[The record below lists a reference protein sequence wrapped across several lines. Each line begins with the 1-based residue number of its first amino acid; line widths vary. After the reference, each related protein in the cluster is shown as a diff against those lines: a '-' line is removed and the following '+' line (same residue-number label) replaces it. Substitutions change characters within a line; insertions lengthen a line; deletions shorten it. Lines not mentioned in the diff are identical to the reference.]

1 MNAISNENTKS
12 VHKAVTVDQLYSLV
26 QPSSLVH
33 YCLLQICSCTQS
45 HAVNLPL
52 LFVTSYTQLTMN
64 VPQVPSGDILT
75 AIDNDQVLIKKWT
88 VRKDNRAQISVLTSV
103 CVWRQFIQM
112 EHYNGTVTVLQGK
125 RKNIVHTM

>member
-1 MNAISNENTKS
+1 
-12 VHKAVTVDQLYSLV
+12 
-26 QPSSLVH
+26 
-33 YCLLQICSCTQS
+33 
-45 HAVNLPL
+45 
-52 LFVTSYTQLTMN
+52 MN